1 MIMRLGFGILIAAVT
16 VFFIGAGELLANI
29 DNLSNM
35 SAEWIRT
42 GNRNAATDAAD
53 IVIYNPGGVTEL
65 PDGFQVNIGNQTLIR
80 KPTHSYDLGMGR
92 ESHQQDEADLFLPN
106 VFITYNKDNWAIF
119 GGYYIPAGGAVADY
133 PEGSITTDMI
143 GLSLA
148 LSPLFDAYNGEY
160 LEAESVY
167 NTLHLGGSYKINNLI
182 SASLGFRYIFVENTI
197 KAGLTGLNLGG
208 GMMPTTDLA
217 VDVTEK
223 GDGMGVIAG
232 LNLNLTPSL
241 NLAVQYQSKVEL
253 DLETSVARDDI
264 SPLGFNLFT
273 DGEKNPRDLPGM
285 LGIGLGYD
293 ITDRLYGEINYSY
306 WFQKECDWG
315 KDASGRDIADLA
327 GDTQSMGV
335 TLAYRFTPELLASV
349 GATYTDFRWSDMD
362 AYYEANLGSYEVLY
376 TDNWHIGCGI
386 AYELVRDVTLNL
398 SLARTIWDDADL
410 TNSQLP
416 GVTIATNNETTV
428 IALGFNVGF

>member
-1 MIMRLGFGILIAAVT
+1 MRLGLGILIAAVT
-16 VFFIGAGELLANI
+16 IFFIGAGELLANI

-53 IVIYNPGGVTEL
+53 IVVYNPGGVTEL
-65 PDGFQVNIGNQTLIR
+65 PDGFQVNIGNQTMIR
-80 KPTHSYDLGMGR
+80 KPTHSYDLGLGR
-92 ESHQQDEADLFLPN
+92 ESHHQDEADWFLPN
-106 VFITYNKDNWAIF
+106 VYITYNKNNWAIF
-119 GGYYIPAGGAVADY
+119 GGYYIPGGGAVVDY
-133 PEGSITTDMI
+133 PKGSITTDMI
-143 GLSLA
+143 GVALA
-148 LSPLFDAYNGEY
+148 MSPLFDAYTGEY

-167 NTLHLGGSYKINNLI
+167 NTLQLGGAYKINNLI
-182 SASLGFRYIFVENTI
+182 SAALGFRYIFVENTI

-208 GMMPTTDLA
+208 GLMPTTDLG
-217 VDVTEK
+217 VDITEE
-223 GDGMGVIAG
+223 GDGVGVIAG
-232 LNLNLTPSL
+232 LNLNLTPGL
-241 NLAVQYQSKVEL
+241 NLALQYQSKVEL
-253 DLETSVARDDI
+253 DLKTSVDRDDI

-273 DGEKNPRDLPGM
+273 DGEKNPRDLPAM

-293 ITDRLYGEINYSY
+293 FTDKLYGEINYSY

-315 KDASGRDIADLA
+315 KDAYGRDIADLA
-327 GDTQSMGV
+327 GDTQSAGI
-335 TLAYRFTPELLASV
+335 TLSYRFTPALLASV
-349 GATYTDFRWSDMD
+349 GATYTDFRWDDMD

-386 AYELVRDVTLNL
+386 AYDLAQDVTLNL
-398 SLARTIWDDADL
+398 SLARTIWDDANL

-416 GVTIATNNETTV
+416 GVTIKTNNETTV